1 MLWYLYLE
9 INYDK
14 SEWEVTNEEI
24 NKFIEEKK
32 LKYFEVSAKDI
43 IGIKETISYIVNE
56 LYAEN
61 EYIVIPPRK
70 K

>member
-1 MLWYLYLE
+1 MIILFG
-9 INYDK
+9 NKVDCDK

-24 NKFIEEKK
+24 NKFIQEKR
-32 LKYFEVSAKDI
+32 LKYFEVSAKNN
-43 IGIKETISYIVNE
+43 IGIDEGIEYIINQFCVE
-56 LYAEN
+56 K